1 MTGQES
7 FSYEA
12 TRQIRQERRQM
23 EPYFQLGVFLEPKI
37 QTALSIGGKKHDF
50 SLLDLHSL

>member
-7 FSYEA
+7 FSYKA
-12 TRQIRQERRQM
+12 TRQIRKERRQM
-23 EPYFQLGVFLEPKI
+23 EPYFLLGVFLEPKI

-50 SLLDLHSL
+50 SLLDLHLL

>member
-12 TRQIRQERRQM
+12 TRQERRQM

-50 SLLDLHSL
+50 SLLDLHLL